1 MSSSVSRIELLCG
14 ASFLFA
20 MVIASAQDRKVGEPA
35 EHDRAE
41 VFISVEGRTVVLTSL
56 PEGSRVETG
65 GVICELDPS
74 DIKDRL
80 VAQEII
86 VRGAEADVHASRIA
100 REAAVMAVNEYQ
112 EGTFRQELAVTEGE
126 IKLAES
132 KLASAE
138 DHLAWCQRMFA
149 MGYCSMSEKISDEL
163 ALKHARFALE
173 AGQSQKKVLLDYTRA
188 RKIKVL
194 TGAVEAARA
203 GELAKQAVLERERS
217 VRRRLTDQVGR
228 CKVLAPSRGRITYAV
243 PIGTGA
249 IVHDGQLLGRIYA
262 DAASANNRA
271 K

>member
-1 MSSSVSRIELLCG
+1 MSSSVLRIGFLCG
-14 ASFLFA
+14 ASLLFA
-20 MVIASAQDRKVGEPA
+20 VVIASAQDRKQGEPA
-35 EHDRAE
+35 ERDRVD
-41 VFISVEGRTVVLTSL
+41 VFISVEGRTVVLTSV
-56 PEGSRVETG
+56 PAGSPVEKG
-65 GVICELDPS
+65 DVICELDPS

-80 VAQEII
+80 ATQEII
-86 VRGAEADVHASRIA
+86 VRGAEADVHATRIA

-112 EGTFRQELAVTEGE
+112 EGTFRQELAATEGE

-132 KLASAE
+132 KLAGAE
-138 DHLAWCQRMFA
+138 DHLAWCQRMFNK
-149 MGYCSMSEKISDEL
+149 GYCSMAEKTADEL
-163 ALKHARFALE
+163 ALKQARFALE

-217 VRRRLTDQVGR
+217 IQKRLTDQIGR

-249 IVHDGQLLGRIYA
+249 VLHDGQLLGHLVV